1 MPGTTGD
8 ITWRQLDP
16 KTVELYNTDRGGAAP
31 PPPDSPPVAPPAA
44 PQKQDPAL
52 AQRMLEESMRADPS
66 TQVGKVQYPN
76 AKEKLQH
83 KKAARNFDK
92 YLRSPDATPE
102 GVAQGVQELLDNKT
116 IWFSDKSW
124 DTFGINKLNPKQAD
138 RLMQATDAYR
148 DFMDQHFGQGW
159 ERTGKPLDPWQ
170 QEMVDNYEKQKA
182 ADPLV
187 QQRTAEIR
195 ATMGY

>member
-1 MPGTTGD
+1 MPGD

-16 KTVELYNTDRGGAAP
+16 KTVELYNTDRGGAS
-31 PPPDSPPVAPPAA
+31 PPDVPPDAA
-44 PQKQDPAL
+44 PSSSSPVL

-66 TQVGKVQYPN
+66 TQVGKVQYPTGR
-76 AKEKLQH
+76 EKLQH
-83 KKAARNFDK
+83 KKAARRFDQ
-92 YLRSPDATPE
+92 YLRSSDATPE

-138 RLMQATDAYR
+138 RLMQATDTYR

-159 ERTGKPLDPWQ
+159 ERNGKPLDPWQ